1 MSGAKPT
8 LFALGATREYGQQ
21 VAAELGS
28 ELAAHEE
35 RAFEDGEHKSRPLE
49 GVRGRDV
56 YVLHSLYQDASEG
69 VNDKLVRLLFFLGTL
84 RDAHAGCLT
93 AVIPYL
99 AYARKDRRTKP
110 RDPVTTRYVA
120 QLLEAVGVDRVLAV
134 DVHNIA
140 AFENAFR
147 VPVVHLE
154 AGALFV
160 RAFCRQVGNSEVVV
174 VSPDAGGY
182 KRAERLREL
191 LAKRRGRLPGIA
203 FMEKKRSDDVVSGEA
218 LVGEVSG
225 RIAVIVDDLISTG
238 GTLVKAAMACRKA
251 GARAVYAAATH
262 GLFTGAASRLLAQ
275 APLERLF
282 VADTVP
288 PFRLDAEVLQNR
300 VTVVPT
306 APLLGEAIR
315 RLHRNG
321 SLSEL
326 PTVFLDQG

>member
-1 MSGAKPT
+1 MSEAELA

-21 VAAELGS
+21 IAAYLGD
-28 ELAAHEE
+28 ELASHEE

-56 YVLHSLYQDASEG
+56 YVLHSLYQGASEG
-69 VNDKLVRLLFFLGTL
+69 VNDKLVRLLFFLGAL
-84 RDAHAGCLT
+84 RDAQAGCLT

-120 QLLEAVGVDRVLAV
+120 QLLEAVGVNRVLAM
-134 DVHNIA
+134 DVHNVA

-147 VPVVHLE
+147 VPVFNLE

-160 RAFCRQVGNSEVVV
+160 RALCRQVGDSELVV

-191 LAKRRGRLPGIA
+191 LAQQQGRLPGIA
-203 FMEKKRSDDVVSGEA
+203 FLEKKRSDEVVSGEA

-238 GTLVKAAMACRKA
+238 GTLVKAVVACRKA
-251 GARAVYAAATH
+251 GARAVYAAVTH
-262 GLFTGAASRLLAQ
+262 GLFTGAASHVLAQ

-282 VADTVP
+282 VADTVS
-288 PFRLDAEVLQNR
+288 PFRLGAEVLQDR

>member
-1 MSGAKPT
+1 MSGAELA

-21 VAAELGS
+21 IAAYLGG
-28 ELAAHEE
+28 ELARHEE

-49 GVRGRDV
+49 SVRGRDV

-69 VNDKLVRLLFFLGTL
+69 VNDKLVRLLFFLGAL
-84 RDAHAGCLT
+84 KDAQPNTLT
-93 AVIPYL
+93 AVMPYL
-99 AYARKDRRTKP
+99 PYARKDRRTKS
-110 RDPVTTRYVA
+110 RDPVTTRYLA
-120 QLLEAVGVDRVLAV
+120 QLLEAVGVDRVMAV

-160 RAFCRQVGNSEVVV
+160 RALCRQAGDSEVVV

-203 FMEKKRSDDVVSGEA
+203 FLEKKRSDDVVSGEA

-238 GTLVKAAMACRKA
+238 GTLVKAAMACREA
-251 GARAVYAAATH
+251 GASAVYAAATH
-262 GLFTGAASRLLAQ
+262 GLFTGAASRVLAQ

-288 PFRLDAEVLQNR
+288 PFRLDTEVLQNR